1 MRLRIEKWNDKVE
14 NEVVKH
20 LNEIFGQE
28 IQPDSVR
35 DVSLLEKVT
44 HTKFE
49 INSICNKL
57 TLQTLQTKS
66 NFDCQIY
73 KKRVGLE
80 MGEN

>member
-14 NEVVKH
+14 NEVAKH
-20 LNEIFGQE
+20 LNEIVGQE

-35 DVSLLEKVT
+35 DISLLEKVT

-57 TLQTLQTKS
+57 TVLTL
-66 NFDCQIY
+66 
-73 KKRVGLE
+73 
-80 MGEN
+80 

>member
-1 MRLRIEKWNDKVE
+1 LDHSNAVNIYNKGDEDETDMRLRIEKWNDKVE

-57 TLQTLQTKS
+57 TL
-66 NFDCQIY
+66 
-73 KKRVGLE
+73 
-80 MGEN
+80 